1 MSFVPGEWE
10 RCGNTVFYKK
20 MRPHDRVGYVHVNPA
35 EFVMVRW
42 EDRPEG
48 YVIDRLE
55 VPADLDWASKE
66 LVRFSVDQLP
76 PEVQK
81 QFSSWTS
88 ILDIL
93 IRHGDSPSV
102 IVGHFHNGYE
112 PHQRNQVLDAIDQ
125 GVFAADVKW
134 LKETK
139 TVDMKEEL
147 EAALADFGV
156 LECPEESDE

>member
-1 MSFVPGEWE
+1 MSYVPGEWE
-10 RCGNTVFYKK
+10 RCGNTVFYMKT
-20 MRPHDRVGYVHVNPA
+20 RPHDRVGYIHVSPA
-35 EFVMVRW
+35 EFIMVRW

-48 YVIDRLE
+48 YVIEKLE
-55 VPADLDWASKE
+55 IPDDPDWAVKE
-66 LVRFSVDQLP
+66 LIRFSIDALP
-76 PEVQK
+76 PEVRK
-81 QFSSWTS
+81 NFYSWTN

-112 PHQRNQVLDAIDQ
+112 PHQRNLILDGFEQ

-134 LKETK
+134 LKTTK
-139 TVDMKEEL
+139 IVDMKEEL

-156 LECPEESDE
+156 LECP